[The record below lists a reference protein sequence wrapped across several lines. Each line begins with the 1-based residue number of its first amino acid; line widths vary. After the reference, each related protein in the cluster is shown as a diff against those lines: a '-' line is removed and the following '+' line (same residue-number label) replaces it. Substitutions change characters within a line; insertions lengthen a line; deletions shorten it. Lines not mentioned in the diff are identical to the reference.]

1 MKFGGSSVADGAKI
15 DHVAELVKQHLKGN
29 QVAVVSSALDGVTDQ
44 LLELADLS
52 LKGKTSQVKDELE
65 KIKKRH
71 SEAAE
76 AAIPIEAFKHGVLS
90 TVSTLL
96 YELERVLSGISILRE
111 LSPRSKDYVLSFGER
126 LLVTILR
133 GALQARGAASRDF
146 SGGEAG
152 IVSDENFGDA
162 KPLMN
167 VTKMQVQKR
176 LMPLLEEGILP
187 VVAGFTAVTQHGDIT
202 TLGRGGS
209 DNTATI
215 LGACLDAD
223 EVWIWTDVDGIMTAD
238 PKVVKNAKVIPRL
251 SYAEASEMTVFGA
264 KAMHPRALEPILEPR
279 IPVRIKNTFS
289 TSAEGTLIGGDQEA
303 SSGSIAKAVARVSDV
318 GIVSVGGTSMVGL
331 PGTAGRIFDALGK
344 QGVNILMISQ
354 SVSESNI
361 TMVVRRNS
369 VQKAVNALEIG
380 LLSKGEV
387 REVSYEDDVN
397 IIALI
402 GSAMRGTHGVAAR
415 VFKAVADRG
424 INVIMIAQG
433 SSELNISF
441 AVRGKDGVEAVKA
454 LHDEFKLGA

>member
-15 DHVAELVKQHLKGN
+15 SHVAELVKKHLHGN
-29 QVAVVSSALDGVTDQ
+29 QVVLVSSAMDGMTDH
-44 LLELADLS
+44 LIELAEMG
-52 LKGKTSQVKDELE
+52 LKGKESQVKDEIE
-65 KIKKRH
+65 KIRKRH

-76 AAIPIEAFKHGVLS
+76 SAIPVEAFRHGALS

-96 YELERVLSGISILRE
+96 YDLERALNGISILRE

-126 LLVTILR
+126 LLVPILR
-133 GALQARGAASRDF
+133 GALQARGVTSRDF

-162 KPLMN
+162 RPLMN
-167 VTKMQVQKR
+167 VTRMQVQKR
-176 LMPLLEEGILP
+176 LTPLLEEGIIP
-187 VVAGFTAVTQHGDIT
+187 VIAGFTAVTQHGDIV

-238 PKVVKNAKVIPRL
+238 PKVVKNAKVIPQL

-264 KAMHPRALEPILEPR
+264 KAMHPRALEPIIEPH

-289 TSAEGTLIGGDQEA
+289 PSAEGTLIGVDQQV
-303 SSGSIAKAVARVSDV
+303 SSGSVAKAVARVSDV
-318 GIVSVGGTSMVGL
+318 GIVSVGGTGMVGL
-331 PGTAGRIFDALGK
+331 PGTAGRVFEVLGK

-369 VQKAVNALEIG
+369 IQKAVNALEIG

-387 REVSYEDDVN
+387 KEVSYEDDVS
-397 IIALI
+397 IVALI
-402 GSAMRGTHGVAAR
+402 GSAMRGTPGVAAR
-415 VFKAVADRG
+415 VFKAIADAG

-441 AVRGKDGVEAVKA
+441 AVNEKDGVEAVRA
-454 LHDEFKLGA
+454 LHDEFKLGS